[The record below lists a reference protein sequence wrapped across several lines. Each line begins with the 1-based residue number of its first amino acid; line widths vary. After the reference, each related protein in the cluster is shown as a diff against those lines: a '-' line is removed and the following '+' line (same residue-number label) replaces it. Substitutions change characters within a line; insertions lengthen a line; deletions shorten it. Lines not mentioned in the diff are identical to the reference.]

1 VPDPSQQRVEQ
12 LRRFI
17 LETTALRRPA
27 HVPEVR
33 LHLADDLTALWIRA
47 EAELGRA
54 LEPPFWA
61 SAWAG
66 GLAVARLLLDEPQR
80 VAGRSVLDLGSGSG
94 LCAIAAA
101 LAGATVTA
109 ADVDELSLVAVE
121 LNAAANG
128 VPVRALQ
135 RDLLAEEPPP
145 FDVVLAGDVCY
156 ERTMS
161 ERAVG
166 WLRRAHRGG
175 AEVLL
180 GDPGRAYLPEA
191 GLTLLAR
198 YAIAPDTDLESPN
211 TRATSVY
218 GLSDPPTPEPSG
230 TPPSAPALG
239 RSASIATSSSGGS
252 SSAAPSNRSQTSSGA
267 ADPTAA
273 SAAASRAQPSSRLSP
288 RRATSP
294 SV

>member
-1 VPDPSQQRVEQ
+1 VEHLAHNGPVPNPSPQRADL
-12 LRRFI
+12 LRRFV
-17 LETTALRRPA
+17 LQATTLRRPE
-27 HVPEVR
+27 HVPEVQ
-33 LHLADDLTALWIRA
+33 LHLTDDLTALWIRA
-47 EAELGRA
+47 EAELGRV

-66 GLAVARLLLDEPQR
+66 GLAVARLLLDEPER

-128 VPVRALQ
+128 VPVTTVQ
-135 RDLLAEEPPP
+135 RDLLAEEPPA

-166 WLRRAHRGG
+166 WLRRARRGG

-180 GDPGRAYLPEA
+180 GDPGRAYLPGA

-198 YAIAPDTDLESPN
+198 YAITPDTDLESPR
-211 TRATSVY
+211 TTQTSVY
-218 GLSDPPTPEPSG
+218 ALSDTPGAPEPSG
-230 TPPSAPALG
+230 TAASAQALG
-239 RSASIATSSSGGS
+239 RSTSIATSSSG
-252 SSAAPSNRSQTSSGA
+252 A
-267 ADPTAA
+267 
-273 SAAASRAQPSSRLSP
+273 
-288 RRATSP
+288 
-294 SV
+294 